1 MKPVMAI
8 TPTKARFKVLW
19 LLFALTIITYL
30 DRLCI
35 AAAAPAI
42 SETFHFSPSQM
53 GYIFSAFTLA
63 YAAFE
68 IPSGWLG
75 DYFGTRKALARIVIW
90 WSIFTALTSLATGFF
105 SLLLVRFLF
114 GVGEAGAFPN
124 IARSIS
130 CWFPS
135 SHQGRALSIAFVGS
149 YLGGAL
155 TTPLIFKLVAWQ
167 GWRLPFVEFGAIGMV
182 WALIW
187 YWWFRDHP
195 EEHRAVNAE
204 ELQFIR
210 SDRVE
215 ASHLGHAPH
224 VPWRV
229 LLRSA
234 NLAFICGMYFA
245 YGYAL
250 YFYLTWLPT
259 YLLKARGFSEAY
271 AGLFS
276 ALPFLAGAAG
286 VGLGGWLTD
295 WLSRRTGSLKV
306 GRCLVGGFG
315 FLTSALAL
323 VAVALAEDRI
333 AAALLIMVAAF
344 CQMMS
349 SPPAWSVCLDVGRR
363 NAGVV
368 TGFMNMTG
376 NLGGTIAPVIVG
388 YTVEKLASWT
398 IPFYITA
405 GVLVCGVIMWALV
418 NPYRS
423 VIEGAVIDR
432 ASGESD

>member
-1 MKPVMAI
+1 MKTVTAI
-8 TPTKARFKVLW
+8 TPSRARFKVLG

-42 SETFHFSPSQM
+42 TSTFHFSPSEM

-63 YAAFE
+63 YAVFE

-90 WSIFTALTSLATGFF
+90 WSVFTALTSLSAGFA

-124 IARSIS
+124 IARSIA

-135 SHQGRALSIAFVGS
+135 SHQGRALSVAFVGNF
-149 YLGGAL
+149 LGAAA
-155 TTPLIFKLVAWQ
+155 TTPLVFKLVAWQ
-167 GWRLPFVEFGAIGMV
+167 GWRWPFVEFGALGIT
-182 WALIW
+182 WALVW
-187 YWWFRDHP
+187 YWWFRDRPEDHP
-195 EEHRAVNAE
+195 SVNAE
-204 ELQFIR
+204 ELRFIR
-210 SDRVE
+210 SDRMD
-215 ASHLGHAPH
+215 ASHLGHARH
-224 VPWRV
+224 VPWGA
-229 LLRSA
+229 LLRST
-234 NLAFICGMYFA
+234 NLLFICGMYFA
-245 YGYAL
+245 FGYAL
-250 YFYLTWLPT
+250 YFYITWLPT
-259 YLLKARGFSEAY
+259 YLLKARGFSESY

-276 ALPFLAGAAG
+276 ALPWLASAG
-286 VGLGGWLTD
+286 GVWLGGLLTD
-295 WLSRRTGSLKV
+295 WLSRRAGSLKV

-315 FLTSALAL
+315 YFTSALAL
-323 VAVALAEDRI
+323 VAVALTEDRVVAASLI
-333 AAALLIMVAAF
+333 AVAAF
-344 CQMMS
+344 CQMLS
-349 SPPAWSVCLDVGRR
+349 GSAAWSVCLDVGRR

-376 NLGGTIAPVIVG
+376 NLGGTIAPVVVG

-398 IPFYITA
+398 IPFYVTA
-405 GVLVCGVIMWALV
+405 GVLGFGVIMWALV

-423 VIEGAVIDR
+423 VIERV
-432 ASGESD
+432 SGESD

>member
-1 MKPVMAI
+1 MKSVQAI

-42 SETFHFSPSQM
+42 TETFHFSPSQM

-90 WSIFTALTSLATGFF
+90 WSIFTALTSLSTGFF

-135 SHQGRALSIAFVGS
+135 SHQGRALSIAFVGNF
-149 YLGGAL
+149 LGAAI
-155 TTPLIFKLVAWQ
+155 TTPLVFKLVAWQ

-187 YWWFRDHP
+187 YGWFRDRP
-195 EEHRAVNAE
+195 EEHRSVNAQ
-204 ELQFIR
+204 ELRFIR
-210 SDRVE
+210 SDQVD
-215 ASHLGHAPH
+215 ATHLGHAQR
-224 VPWRV
+224 VPWSV
-229 LLRSA
+229 LLRST
-234 NLAFICGMYFA
+234 NLLFICGMYFA
-245 YGYAL
+245 FGYAL
-250 YFYLTWLPT
+250 YFYITWLPT
-259 YLLKARGFSEAY
+259 YLLKARGFSENY
-271 AGLFS
+271 AGFFS
-276 ALPFLAGAAG
+276 ALPWLASAAG
-286 VGLGGWLTD
+286 VWLGGLLTD
-295 WLSRRTGSLKV
+295 WLSRRTGSLKI
-306 GRCLVGGFG
+306 GRCAVGGFG
-315 FLTSALAL
+315 YLTSALAL
-323 VAVALAEDRI
+323 VAVALTEDRVVAASLI
-333 AAALLIMVAAF
+333 AVAAF
-344 CQMMS
+344 CQMLTGS
-349 SPPAWSVCLDVGRR
+349 AAWSVCLDVGRR

-405 GVLVCGVIMWALV
+405 GVLGWGVIMWALV

-423 VIEGAVIDR
+423 VIESQ
-432 ASGESD
+432 SGESN

>member
-1 MKPVMAI
+1 MKPVIAV

-19 LLFALTIITYL
+19 LLFALTFITYL
-30 DRLCI
+30 DRICI

-42 SETFHFSPSQM
+42 TETFHFSPLQM

-90 WSIFTALTSLATGFF
+90 WSIFTALTSLSTGFF
-105 SLLLVRFLF
+105 SLLLMRFLF
-114 GVGEAGAFPN
+114 GIGEAGAFPN

-149 YLGGAL
+149 YLGGAV
-155 TTPLIFKLVAWQ
+155 TTPLILKLVAWQ
-167 GWRLPFVEFGAIGMV
+167 GWRWPFVEFGVVGIV
-182 WALIW
+182 WALLW

-195 EEHRAVNAE
+195 EQHRAVNAE

-210 SDRVE
+210 SDRVD
-215 ASHLGHAPH
+215 ASHFGHAQH

-229 LLRSA
+229 LLRST
-234 NLAFICGMYFA
+234 NLLFICGMYFA

-276 ALPFLAGAAG
+276 ALPFLAGTGG
-286 VGLGGWLTD
+286 VWLGGWLTD
-295 WLSRRTGSLKV
+295 WLSRRTGSLKI

-333 AAALLIMVAAF
+333 AAALLIAVAAF

-368 TGFMNMTG
+368 TGFMNTTG
-376 NLGGTIAPVIVG
+376 NLGGAIGPVIVG

-405 GVLVCGVIMWALV
+405 GVLSCGVIMWALV

-423 VIEGAVIDR
+423 VIDR

>member
-1 MKPVMAI
+1 MKSVKAI

-35 AAAAPAI
+35 SAAAPAI
-42 SETFHFSPSQM
+42 TETFHFSPSQM

-90 WSIFTALTSLATGFF
+90 WSVFTALTSLSTGFV

-135 SHQGRALSIAFVGS
+135 SHQGRALSIAFVGNF
-149 YLGGAL
+149 LGAAV
-155 TTPLIFKLVAWQ
+155 TTPMVFLLVAWQ
-167 GWRLPFVEFGAIGMV
+167 GWRLPFVEFGAIGIA

-195 EEHRAVNAE
+195 EEHRSVNAE
-204 ELQFIR
+204 ELRFIR
-210 SDRVE
+210 SDQVD
-215 ASHLGHAPH
+215 ASHLGHAQR
-224 VPWRV
+224 VPWSALFKSTN
-229 LLRSA
+229 LL
-234 NLAFICGMYFA
+234 FICGMYFA
-245 YGYAL
+245 FGYAL
-250 YFYLTWLPT
+250 YFYITWLPT
-259 YLLKARGFSEAY
+259 YLLKARGFSENY

-276 ALPFLAGAAG
+276 ALPWLASAAG
-286 VGLGGWLTD
+286 VWLGGLLTD
-295 WLSRRTGSLKV
+295 GLARRTGSLKI
-306 GRCLVGGFG
+306 GRCVVGGFG
-315 FLTSALAL
+315 YLTSALAL
-323 VAVALAEDRI
+323 VAVALTEDRVVAASLI
-333 AAALLIMVAAF
+333 AVAAF
-344 CQMMS
+344 CQMLTGS
-349 SPPAWSVCLDVGRR
+349 AAWSVCLDVGRR

-405 GVLVCGVIMWALV
+405 GVLGFGVIMWMLV

-423 VIEGAVIDR
+423 VIDR